1 MASVVVVSFDRTAG
15 EAIAASLS
23 RRGCSARFLLPE
35 DLRDDL
41 VETVVLDLSAG
52 DRARSTALAE
62 LVGDRATRLIQLG
75 DDPRGHLAQLSVHAR
90 VATTASLDE
99 LLEAI
104 VGDGRPGSRQ
114 EGRHSARS
122 RPGRVVLTNR
132 ERQLLRELLAGNTT
146 AQVAARW
153 SVSEH
158 TVRTHR
164 QKLLQKIGARSQSEA
179 AAWALRVGLTPASAA
194 QEVGA

>member
-1 MASVVVVSFDRTAG
+1 MASAVVVSFDRTAG

-23 RRGCSARFLLPE
+23 RRGCSARFRHP
-35 DLRDDL
+35 DD
-41 VETVVLDLSAG
+41 VHDDDGETVVVDLSAG
-52 DRARSTALAE
+52 DRARAMTLTE
-62 LVGDRATRLIQLG
+62 LVGDRVTRVIQIG
-75 DDPRGHLAQLSVHAR
+75 DDVRGSLAQLPVHAR
-90 VATTASLDE
+90 VAATASLDE
-99 LLEAI
+99 LLQAI
-104 VGDGRPGSRQ
+104 VGDQHPGSRR
-114 EGRHSARS
+114 EGHHSTPS

-132 ERQLLRELLAGNTT
+132 ERELLRELLAGNTT

-164 QKLLQKIGARSQSEA
+164 QNLLQKIGARSQSEA
-179 AAWALRVGLTPASAA
+179 AAWALRAGLSPASPA

>member
-1 MASVVVVSFDRTAG
+1 MASVVVVSFDRAAG

-23 RRGCSARFLLPE
+23 RRGCPARFLHPD
-35 DLRDDL
+35 DLRGD
-41 VETVVLDLSAG
+41 VGETVVLDLSAG

-75 DDPRGHLAQLSVHAR
+75 DDPRGHLAQLSVHVR
-90 VATTASLDE
+90 VATTAGLDE
-99 LLEAI
+99 LLQAI
-104 VGDGRPGSRQ
+104 VGDEQPADRH
-114 EGRHSARS
+114 EGHHTTPS
-122 RPGRVVLTNR
+122 RPGRIVLTNR
-132 ERQLLRELLAGNTT
+132 ERELLRELLAGHTS
-146 AQVAARW
+146 AEVAARW

-164 QKLLQKIGARSQSEA
+164 QNLLQKIGARSQSEA
-179 AAWALRVGLTPASAA
+179 AVWALRVGLTPASAA